1 MGLDTRTIAIRGARV
16 HNLKNFDLDLPKG
29 KLIAICGPSGSG
41 KTSLAIDTLFVEGHR
56 RYIESFSARVRRYLE
71 DLPRPEVDCV
81 AGLSPPV
88 AITGSVAKHSA
99 TVSLASLTEIYD
111 YLRIVYAQFGRV
123 HCRSCGRLVKRW
135 DSHSIE
141 SLLADLLWDKAR
153 VIVAFPLPFRLAVE
167 FSRRKEG
174 SPEETR
180 RDLLSQGFTRV
191 IVGKQLLRLDEM
203 PPLSTVDHKTERA
216 HTQTPQDLG
225 LVCSAKTGTGD
236 ESSPRRG
243 DESLVV
249 VDRLSVGER
258 FQSRLREALE
268 AVEQVGAQEFAILIG
283 PLAENQLPQGS
294 ADAGLWQCL
303 GNIMPCTIRALE
315 NELWAELRFSLR
327 FYCLECGIEYVFP
340 HPGLFNFQAAQG
352 ACLECRGSGTIM
364 RLDPGEVFPDPAK
377 SLREGAIAI
386 LRSKGFAEVFAEL
399 EEQVLEYAKKRGIP
413 VDRPIAELSEEWRNE
428 IVFGREEE
436 GFPGLQGMLRELPK
450 NVGGSRVKAVLNRLQ
465 KPVACPQCQ
474 GTRLRSEALAVRLYA
489 ESCKS
494 QQRAGAPH
502 AWQGAD
508 PGPLVLENGR
518 PLPGV
523 NIAELCKLS
532 VTQARC
538 FIEQLGT
545 ALAGESTLHSAVVQV
560 RDRLSFLE
568 ALGLGYLQL
577 SRSAASLSQGEFRR
591 ALLAA
596 ALGSS
601 LTNILYILDEPSVGL
616 HPADLP
622 RLRDALLTLRAR
634 RNTVVCVEHQETV
647 LRSADWIVELGP
659 GAGERGGEV
668 VFQGLAKELFQA
680 ETLTGD
686 YLAKRRTI
694 PISSRRRE
702 PIGWIRLVGA
712 CGHNLKNLTVEFP
725 LGVLCVVTGVS
736 GAGKSTLVEGT
747 FYPALCQAL
756 GQDGPAPLPFDAIMG
771 ERQVSEAVFVSQGA
785 AAATARSNVL
795 TVSGA
800 FDEMRKVFAQTSDAK
815 LHGFTPRHFSFNLE
829 DGQCPRCRG
838 EGTLTIDMEFLPD
851 MELTCPEC
859 RGRRYRP
866 EVLSVIYRGKSIAD
880 VLAMTVR
887 EAYFFFRGH
896 NMIQGRLR
904 RLMDVGLDYL
914 RLGQSIAS
922 LSAGEAQRL
931 RLASYLSRSK
941 RKPCL
946 FILDEPTAGLHPH
959 DIARLLECFDLLL
972 GLGHSLFVI
981 DHNMAVA
988 ATADH
993 VIDLGPGP
1001 GDKGGTIVAS
1011 GPPERVAHCEQSVTG
1026 RFLREILLTTANE
1039 N

>member
-88 AITGSVAKHSA
+88 AITGSVARHSA
-99 TVSLASLTEIYD
+99 TVSLAGLTEIYD

-135 DSHSIE
+135 DAHSIE
-141 SLLADLLWDKAR
+141 SILADLLWDKAR
-153 VIVAFPLPFRLAVE
+153 VIVAFPLPPRPAATP
-167 FSRRKEG
+167 RRAKD
-174 SPEETR
+174 SPEDTR
-180 RDLLSQGFTRV
+180 RDLLAQGFTRV
-191 IVGKQLLRLDEM
+191 IVGEQLLRLDEI
-203 PPLSTVDHKTERA
+203 PPLIAADYKTERA
-216 HTQTPQDLG
+216 DRQTPHDLG
-225 LVCSAKTGTGD
+225 FVCSTKTGTAD
-236 ESSPRRG
+236 ESLPRRR
-243 DESLVV
+243 DECLVV
-249 VDRLSVGER
+249 VDRLSMGER
-258 FQSRLREALE
+258 FESRLREALE
-268 AVEQVGAQEFAILIG
+268 AVEQAGAQQCTILIG
-283 PLAENQLPQGS
+283 PLAENRLPQGS
-294 ADAGLWQCL
+294 ADAGLRQRL
-303 GNIMPCTIRALE
+303 GNVIPCKIRALE
-315 NELWAELRFSLR
+315 SEPWAELRFSLR
-327 FYCLECGIEYVFP
+327 FCCLEGGIEYVPP
-340 HPGLFNFQAAQG
+340 HPGLFNFQVAQG
-352 ACLECRGSGTIM
+352 ACPECRGTGTIL
-364 RLDPGEVFPDPAK
+364 RLDPREVFPDPAK
-377 SLREGAIAI
+377 SLREGAIAV
-386 LRSKGFAEVFAEL
+386 LRLKGFAEL
-399 EEQVLEYAKKRGIP
+399 EEQVLEYAQKRGIP
-413 VDRPIAELSEEWRNE
+413 VDKPIAELSEEWRNE
-428 IVFGREEE
+428 IVFGRDDE
-436 GFPGLQGMLRELPK
+436 GFPGIQGMLREFPK
-450 NVGGSRVKAVLNRLQ
+450 NIAGSQAKTVLNRLQ
-465 KPVACPQCQ
+465 KPVVCPQCQ
-474 GTRLRSEALAVRLYA
+474 GTRLRPEALAVRLYA
-489 ESCKS
+489 ECCKS
-494 QQRAGAPH
+494 QQRADGHH
-502 AWQGAD
+502 AWHGPD
-508 PGPLVLENGR
+508 LGPGVSEDGR
-518 PLPGV
+518 PLPGF
-523 NIAELCKLS
+523 NIAELCELS
-532 VTQARC
+532 VTQAQC
-538 FIEQLGT
+538 FVEQFATDLG
-545 ALAGESTLHSAVVQV
+545 GESRLYSALVQV
-560 RDRLSFLE
+560 RDRLNFLE

-577 SRSAASLSQGEFRR
+577 SRTASSLSQGEFGR

-622 RLRDALLTLRAR
+622 RLRDALLTLRDR
-634 RNTVVCVEHQETV
+634 HNTVICVEHQETV

-668 VFQGLAKELFQA
+668 VFQGLAKELSQA

-694 PISSRRRE
+694 PISRRRRE
-702 PIGWIRLVGA
+702 PTGWIRLVGA
-712 CGHNLKNLTVEFP
+712 RGHNLKNLTVEFP

-736 GAGKSTLVEGT
+736 GAGKSSLVEGT
-747 FYPALCQAL
+747 LYPALCQGL
-756 GQDGPAPLPFDAIMG
+756 GQDGPSPLPFDAIMG
-771 ERQVSEAVFVSQGA
+771 ERQVSEAVFVPRGA
-785 AAATARSNVL
+785 GVATARSNVL

-800 FDEMRKVFAQTSDAK
+800 FDEMRKVFGQTSDAK
-815 LHGFTPRHFSFNLE
+815 LHGLTPRHFSFNLE

-851 MELTCPEC
+851 MELSCPEC

-866 EVLSVIYRGKSIAD
+866 EVLSVIYRGKTIAD
-880 VLAMTVR
+880 VLDMTVR

-896 NMIQGRLR
+896 NLIQGRLR

-972 GLGHSLFVI
+972 GLGHSLLVI

-1001 GDKGGTIVAS
+1001 GDEGGTIVAS